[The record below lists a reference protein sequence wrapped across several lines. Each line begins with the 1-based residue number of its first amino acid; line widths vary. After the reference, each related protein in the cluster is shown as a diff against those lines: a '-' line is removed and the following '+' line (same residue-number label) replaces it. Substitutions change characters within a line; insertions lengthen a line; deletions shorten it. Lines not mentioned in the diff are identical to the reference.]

1 MAICVTTG
9 LNHDFRLLWL
19 CSCNLN
25 WKCRN
30 ICSWRRLMKLECN
43 FIFLVDSP
51 FPTRNCC
58 CIGEF
63 IMIVI
68 ILWWS
73 SVLVYL
79 ESRLCFEMKKLCVWF
94 WKAYFGS
101 SEEKM
106 EKTCLW
112 TTTFCLS
119 SMETPLRNCEI
130 FYTRKVRIFSNSMM
144 QLCECQGRDVMHF
157 VPVCYWNWTF
167 RLAKNWSKG

>member
-1 MAICVTTG
+1 MCYHWCKPQLLIYIYMWLLIRSTAVNGYMCY
-9 LNHDFRLLWL
+9 NWFKPWLLWL

-25 WKCRN
+25 WTFRN

-43 FIFLVDSP
+43 
-51 FPTRNCC
+51 
-58 CIGEF
+58 
-63 IMIVI
+63 
-68 ILWWS
+68 

-101 SEEKM
+101 SEEEM

-119 SMETPLRNCEI
+119 SMETPLRKCEI

-144 QLCECQGRDVMHF
+144 QLCEYQGRDVLHF
-157 VPVCYWNWTF
+157 VPVCYWNWTS
-167 RLAKNWSKG
+167 RLAKNWNKG